1 MLEELSQSIELSPL
15 NQEKILRMLRM
26 PRQADAGPQD
36 PVFDAQLAKQV
47 GLCEAEVRRCA
58 HPRAVLRILPVG
70 ELGPLLEGNDIQ
82 RLLADCEEAVLMA
95 VTLGAELEKRL
106 MQEEVTNL
114 SNAYVM
120 DLCASQAVEEA
131 ADRLEGRLR
140 ERIRAEQKYLTNRFS
155 PGYGDYPLRVQRPLL
170 DYLNAGRAVGL
181 TLTPTGLMVPRKSIT
196 AVMGI
201 SKAPKPEVYGSCRHC
216 PLITK
221 CSWRSFGERCYEQ
234 PDINIDL

>member
-106 MQEEVTNL
+106 MQEVSPTAGLRDPPRSL
-114 SNAYVM
+114 SGHSSGTLA
-120 DLCASQAVEEA
+120 
-131 ADRLEGRLR
+131 
-140 ERIRAEQKYLTNRFS
+140 
-155 PGYGDYPLRVQRPLL
+155 PPL
-170 DYLNAGRAVGL
+170 
-181 TLTPTGLMVPRKSIT
+181 S
-196 AVMGI
+196 
-201 SKAPKPEVYGSCRHC
+201 E
-216 PLITK
+216 
-221 CSWRSFGERCYEQ
+221 
-234 PDINIDL
+234 